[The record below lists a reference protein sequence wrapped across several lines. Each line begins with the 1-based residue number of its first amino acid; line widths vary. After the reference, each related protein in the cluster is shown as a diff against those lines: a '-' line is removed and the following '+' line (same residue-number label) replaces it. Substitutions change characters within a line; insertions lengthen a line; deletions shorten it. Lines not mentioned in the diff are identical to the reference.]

1 MRGVQVAT
9 RWTSA
14 AKLLT
19 TSVDVEDP
27 DNIPAAYF
35 DVPYVEMG
43 FSGATKLSKNGKPVP
58 VELAP
63 SRTAIVEL
71 STAPFL
77 VIPLDDILLVWFDGE
92 LVRSLPTASPRT
104 DMCYLS
110 GGASN
115 CTRRLHA
122 NVFYVPPSPSTVFL
136 GRHGDPP
143 QGGGGRGGRPPRA
156 CRTRSAEE
164 VPSGPRA
171 VVDRM

>member
-63 SRTAIVEL
+63 SRTQRNTPPNPSRGYWEA
-71 STAPFL
+71 AH
-77 VIPLDDILLVWFDGE
+77 DGTGTC
-92 LVRSLPTASPRT
+92 L
-104 DMCYLS
+104 
-110 GGASN
+110 
-115 CTRRLHA
+115 
-122 NVFYVPPSPSTVFL
+122 
-136 GRHGDPP
+136 
-143 QGGGGRGGRPPRA
+143 
-156 CRTRSAEE
+156 
-164 VPSGPRA
+164 
-171 VVDRM
+171 